1 MVAIP
6 QISSQSIVFRPYCYV
21 LVFVL
26 GGKAENPD
34 KNLMEQGLVPT

>member
-1 MVAIP
+1 M
-6 QISSQSIVFRPYCYV
+6 

-34 KNLMEQGLVPT
+34 KNLGARTSTNIKFYPYMTLGL